1 MFKLAAAIID
11 FYDDPD
17 FLSNKTVRDMMGKGL
32 IEPSEVHGLKD
43 SDFAVKIATA
53 AGVHRKFPVY
63 SRISTALSGEY
74 FDKVAALLPES
85 IRNTAGYHLKIAHAL
100 RGLPLP
106 PGLHAQFPEAPTNV
120 VEYRPDPETAGMT
133 SGPAVVKLAE
143 RVFVDRSRQ
152 MTLLEKVAK
161 ATDILK
167 TAKMYGTE
175 VTEKEIVD
183 YSPKDEFGP
192 FFRDMMQQRET
203 IVRAGGDGMLKQAFT
218 ELLAIVVKTP
228 VREIPFIVHQFD
240 KLAGLSGRYGLGV
253 IDPFYGTWGGVVKV
267 ATVEDDEKKYKL
279 ETITRGD
286 GAEAI
291 LATFGEHLAS
301 RFLRDPVATYP
312 TLRPAEKKFVDF
324 LIASVGAKAPTI
336 PENTYEKVKDAKKD
350 LAKEPASPSNRP
362 SRSQSIGARGPTTV
376 VEEGL

>member
-1 MFKLAAAIID
+1 MFKLAAAVID

-17 FLSNKTVRDMMGKGL
+17 FLSNNTVRGMMGAGL

-63 SRISTALSGEY
+63 SRIATALSGEY
-74 FDKVAALLPES
+74 FDKIAALLPEP
-85 IRNTAGYHLKIAHAL
+85 IRDTAGYHLKIAHVL

-106 PGLHAQFPEAPTNV
+106 MGLQRSFPEAPTNT
-120 VEYRPDPETAGMT
+120 VEWRPDPEVAGLT
-133 SGPAVVKLAE
+133 SGVAVVKCAE

-161 ATDILK
+161 AADILK
-167 TAKMYGTE
+167 TANLYGAEITE
-175 VTEKEIVD
+175 REIVD
-183 YSPKDEFGP
+183 YSPKDDLGP

-203 IVRAGGDGMLKQAFT
+203 LVRAGGEGMLKQAFS
-218 ELLAIVVKTP
+218 ELLDIVVKTP

-240 KLAGLSGRYGLGV
+240 KVAGFVARYGRGV
-253 IDPFYGTWGGVVKV
+253 IDPFYGTWGGVAKI
-267 ATVEDDEKKYKL
+267 ATVEEDEKRYKL

-291 LATFGEHLAS
+291 QATFGERLAS
-301 RFLRDPVATYP
+301 RFLRDPIATYP

-324 LIASVGAKAPTI
+324 LIASVGAKEPQPSEETFKKIESAK
-336 PENTYEKVKDAKKD
+336 NDVK
-350 LAKEPASPSNRP
+350 KEQASPSNRP
-362 SRSQSIGARGPTTV
+362 SREFRAGGRGTVGV
-376 VEEGL
+376 VEDGL